1 VRAAGAGEAGLP
13 ARSLPRFLATT
24 GTLAVVGLVAV
35 DIAAVPAVLPSVRV
49 ELGSSSSGLVWVQDA
64 YLLALAVTLLLV
76 LRAGADRRLLA
87 AVGATAFA
95 GGALLASTAD
105 ETATLVTGRA
115 IQGVG
120 IAALL
125 VPALET
131 MRQAAGE
138 GWARGMV
145 GAGAL
150 MALAVA
156 PLAGGAVAEEAS
168 WPWLF
173 RIELVGAVPALLL
186 VAAGSGRA
194 AQGGTPESGS
204 HAEHRRGPQVEH
216 GGGPRAEHGSGPHAE
231 HGSGPHAEHGSG
243 RPRHGRPIHAARS
256 AAFAAGL
263 ILAVTGLV
271 QSGPWGWASADT
283 LLLLAGGAVLI
294 LVARRELPA
303 GADAVV
309 LVLAGC
315 LAVGLLLAPQYLEL
329 VRGLSPLR
337 SGVLTAVLTG
347 SAATLAAAA
356 RLLAGRIPPRLSLIG
371 GLACA
376 TLGALGMTRIDP
388 ASSYALVIV
397 SLALLG
403 SGLGAAAGALAGRG
417 GGALAGRAARAPVTR
432 GDEARASRA
441 AGAGATPV
449 DPVRLAAAAAA
460 GAALVVATAGALLQ
474 RAQLEEREG
483 GGSFEDALAAGL
495 TASGWLMAALLV
507 AATVLT
513 WRRASSSSP

>member
-13 ARSLPRFLATT
+13 ARSLPRLLTTT
-24 GTLAVVGLVAV
+24 GTLAVAGLVAV
-35 DIAAVPAVLPSVRV
+35 DVAAVPALLPSVRV

-64 YLLALAVTLLLV
+64 YLLALAVTLMLV
-76 LRAGADRRLLA
+76 VRTGVDHRLLA
-87 AVGATAFA
+87 AVGVASFA

-115 IQGVG
+115 IQGAG
-120 IAALL
+120 MGALL
-125 VPALET
+125 LPALESV
-131 MRQAAGE
+131 REAAGE
-138 GWARGMV
+138 RCARAMV

-156 PLAGGAVAEEAS
+156 PLAGGAVAETAS

-173 RIELVGAVPALLL
+173 RIELVGAVPALLV

-194 AQGGTPESGS
+194 AQG
-204 HAEHRRGPQVEH
+204 H
-216 GGGPRAEHGSGPHAE
+216 
-231 HGSGPHAEHGSG
+231 
-243 RPRHGRPIHAARS
+243 PRHADRS

-283 LLLLAGGAVLI
+283 LLLLAGGAALI
-294 LVARRELPA
+294 LFARRELPA
-303 GADAVV
+303 GADAVG

-337 SGVLTAVLTG
+337 SGVLTAVLTV

-356 RLLAGRIPPRLSLIG
+356 RLLAGRIPPRLPPIG
-371 GLACA
+371 GLAFA
-376 TLGALGMTRIDP
+376 AIGALGMTRIDP
-388 ASSYALVIV
+388 ASSYGLVVV
-397 SLALLG
+397 SLGLLG
-403 SGLGAAAGALAGRG
+403 SGIGAAAGALA
-417 GGALAGRAARAPVTR
+417 
-432 GDEARASRA
+432 
-441 AGAGATPV
+441 TPAN
-449 DPVRLAAAAAA
+449 PVRPAAVAAP
-460 GAALVVATAGALLQ
+460 GAALVVAAAGALLQ

-495 TASGWLMAALLV
+495 AASGWLMAALLV
-507 AATVLT
+507 AAAVLAR
-513 WRRASSSSP
+513 RRASSSSP